1 MEADL
6 KVEKVMDRQKIANTI
21 HSILDVGVALLQKDK
36 LEQADYGKVKVLR
49 TLGTHMNA
57 AIAMVQQETAQLRAA
72 IVVERMKQLGY
83 TDNPQVTEEIA

>member
-21 HSILDVGVALLQKDK
+21 HSILDVGVELLQKDK

-83 TDNPQVTEEIA
+83 TDNPQVTE